1 MHVAC
6 GLIPNVSRDALSFL
20 KCNTSYW
27 NGLLFI
33 WIYICSGGGKNLEGR
48 RAYLAYV
55 AEGIGKLQDWDM
67 AMKYQRKNGS
77 LFNSPSA
84 TASAFIHIQ
93 DAECLHYIRSL
104 LQKFGNAGPAT

>member
-1 MHVAC
+1 MHHIGMAWF
-6 GLIPNVSRDALSFL
+6 SF
-20 KCNTSYW
+20 
-27 NGLLFI
+27 GV
-33 WIYICSGGGKNLEGR
+33 YICSGGGKNLEGR

-55 AEGIGKLQDWDM
+55 SEGIGKLQDWEM

-77 LFNSPSA
+77 LFNSPST
-84 TASAFIHIQ
+84 TAAAFIHIQ